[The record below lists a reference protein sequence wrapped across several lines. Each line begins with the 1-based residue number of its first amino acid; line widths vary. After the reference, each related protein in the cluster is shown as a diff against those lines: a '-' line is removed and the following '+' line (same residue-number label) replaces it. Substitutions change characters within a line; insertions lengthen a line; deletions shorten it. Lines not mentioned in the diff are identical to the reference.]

1 MTTDTRHPRVCMR
14 IKKVAHL
21 SPFDAFLFRVEFF
34 RLKEL
39 VQMKNF
45 LTTSLPF
52 YLFFFDNAK
61 HLGRSDD
68 AKRRKIEDGLSAL
81 EMARLS

>member
-21 SPFDAFLFRVEFF
+21 SPFDAFLFKVEFF

-39 VQMKNF
+39 VQMKNG

-52 YLFFFDNAK
+52 YLFFLTMLNIWVGQTTPK
-61 HLGRSDD
+61 GE
-68 AKRRKIEDGLSAL
+68 K
-81 EMARLS
+81 